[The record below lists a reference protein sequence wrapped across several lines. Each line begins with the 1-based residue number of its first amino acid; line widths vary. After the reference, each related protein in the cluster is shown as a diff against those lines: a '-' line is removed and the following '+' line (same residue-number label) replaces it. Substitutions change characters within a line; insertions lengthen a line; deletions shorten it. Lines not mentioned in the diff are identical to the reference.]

1 MKPKFEKKLKALS
14 YILDTLIHA
23 PLRTTDLKSVK
34 LGNLCAFLNEDGHLV
49 LVAEQL
55 MHNRA
60 ARLPL
65 GDNCAQHC
73 HTVHL
78 CVLVK

>member
-1 MKPKFEKKLKALS
+1 MIWSKKPSHATVPLGTTVPHLK
-14 YILDTLIHA
+14 T
-23 PLRTTDLKSVK
+23 VK
-34 LGNLCAFLNEDGHLV
+34 LGNLCAFLNESGHLV

-55 MHNRA
+55 IHNVP

-65 GDNCAQHC
+65 RDNCAQHR

-78 CVLVK
+78 RVLVKMTTIRDR